1 MKTEMFTRDSA
12 QDKMIGLSAEQDTT
26 DQQSIIKPLGTFNDS
41 SVNNMNDE
49 IVQFSDPCPNCQSIC
64 ETNMKVTGIYFTV
77 HQTI

>member
-12 QDKMIGLSAEQDTT
+12 QDEMIGLSAEQDTT
-26 DQQSIIKPLGTFNDS
+26 NQQSIIKPLGTFNDS